1 VAESEL
7 PFLSLGEIAA
17 RLRERPEGVASW
29 VDPGVK
35 DPAGRT
41 VRLVASRA
49 PGVPGGYVV
58 RPEDL
63 VRFIRARYGLPEPEF
78 AR

>member
-1 VAESEL
+1 MDDEL
-7 PFLSLGEIAA
+7 PLLSTSEIADRY
-17 RLRERPEGVASW
+17 RLPHDEVLSW
-29 VDPGVK
+29 VDPGV
-35 DPAGRT
+35 DTPRGT
-41 VRLVASRA
+41 VRLRA
-49 PGVPGGYVV
+49 GRVQGLPGIRVV